1 MKMPDKPDT
10 WAALLAWLSQHAP
23 IIYASLLS
31 CLPSCKD
38 AYRTACLG
46 AVLCARSACLP
57 WGGLWGMHGG
67 ALECVDRRRGDLSH
81 GRGRDRRWLAFGKLP
96 CL

>member
-1 MKMPDKPDT
+1 MASEQRSSVSSPTKDM
-10 WAALLAWLSQHAP
+10 WP
-23 IIYASLLS
+23 IDGLVVNVSRVART
-31 CLPSCKD
+31 
-38 AYRTACLG
+38 RTAPPAWERCFAPGL
-46 AVLCARSACLP
+46 RACHG
-57 WGGLWGMHGG
+57 GGLWGMHGG